1 MTLITRLGKA
11 DKLTVDTVFD
21 SAKMIRPGS
30 PVSLV
35 FYLNAQPVAIAASVA
50 KQTPLTLSTSDRN
63 ASLLEIGKRALLILQ
78 EGGQFAK
85 AEAQIISC
93 EPFAEG
99 WRIEAGQFGW
109 EEVDRRRYPRYQVE
123 IPVTIKAVVETN
135 GTAQLKYVQAKTVD
149 ISLGGVWVKTDEKA
163 LGQGSLVE
171 FQAELAHGEHMRVL
185 AIVAWSNESDGLG
198 LEFVDFL
205 GGSRY
210 YLHNFLSDK
219 AA

>member
-1 MTLITRLGKA
+1 
-11 DKLTVDTVFD
+11 
-21 SAKMIRPGS
+21 MIRPGS

-109 EEVDRRRYPRYQVE
+109 EEVDRRRYPRYHIE
-123 IPVTIKAVVETN
+123 IPVTVKAVVENN
-135 GTAQLKYVQAKTVD
+135 GAAQLKYVKAQTVD
-149 ISLGGVWVKTDEKA
+149 MSLGGAWVKAADDLA
-163 LGQGSLVE
+163 PGSLVE

-185 AIVAWSNESDGLG
+185 AIVAWSSEKEGLG

-210 YLHNFLSDK
+210 YLHNFLSGR

>member
-1 MTLITRLGKA
+1 
-11 DKLTVDTVFD
+11 VYSVFD
-21 SAKMIRPGS
+21 SARMIRPGS

-109 EEVDRRRYPRYQVE
+109 EEVDRRRYPRYNVE
-123 IPVTIKAVVETN
+123 MPITIKAVVENN
-135 GTAQLKYVQAKTVD
+135 GAAQLKYVKARTVD
-149 ISLGGVWVKTDEKA
+149 ISLGGAWVKTEDQ
-163 LGQGSLVE
+163 LQQGNLVE
-171 FQAELAHGEHMRVL
+171 FQAELNRGEHMRVL
-185 AIVAWSNESDGLG
+185 AIVAWSNEKEGMG

-210 YLHNFLSDK
+210 YLHNFLSSK